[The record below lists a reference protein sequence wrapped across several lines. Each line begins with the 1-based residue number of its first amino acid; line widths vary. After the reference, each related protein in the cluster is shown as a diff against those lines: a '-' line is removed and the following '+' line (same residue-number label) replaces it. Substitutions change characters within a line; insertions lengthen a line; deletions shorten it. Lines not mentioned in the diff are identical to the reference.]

1 MNEPAPFQRCPE
13 TSSTPFHHYYAS
25 YNIISPATNSFYI
38 LGEGEDMF
46 EDPPR
51 MHRGDGGSHYPRVIV
66 RLADRLLRIRADLTD
81 AVDSA
86 YSDLCSRP

>member
-1 MNEPAPFQRCPE
+1 
-13 TSSTPFHHYYAS
+13 
-25 YNIISPATNSFYI
+25 
-38 LGEGEDMF
+38 MF

>member
-1 MNEPAPFQRCPE
+1 MSLPRFSVAQRLHPHPFTITMQV
-13 TSSTPFHHYYAS
+13 TTL
-25 YNIISPATNSFYI
+25 ISPVTNSFYI